1 MSRTKHRRKVE
12 TATWPP
18 ICCGQR
24 TSVEIIKTVAHH
36 IEEEEGEMFEKVR
49 ELFNDEALE
58 QLGKELQM
66 ARVNNIAQ
74 QVKCA
79 YRKREKM

>member
-12 TATWPP
+12 AATWPP

-24 TSVEIIKTVAHH
+24 TSVEIIKTVAHP

-58 QLGKELQM
+58 QLGKELQ
-66 ARVNNIAQ
+66 IAKGKQ
-74 QVKCA
+74 HRA
-79 YRKREKM
+79 AS

>member
-12 TATWPP
+12 TAPWPP

-24 TSVEIIKTVAHH
+24 TSVEIIKTVAHP
-36 IEEEEGEMFEKVR
+36 IEEEEGEVRKVR

-58 QLGKELQM
+58 QLGKELQ
-66 ARVNNIAQ
+66 IAKGKQ
-74 QVKCA
+74 HRA
-79 YRKREKM
+79 AS